1 MSNSNKGTENRQVI
15 TTGKAILKEF
25 TIFDLKDNLILY
37 FRTQQNSIIL
47 YNYKGKY
54 VTFEIIQK
62 W

>member
-15 TTGKAILKEF
+15 TTGKAKLKEF
-25 TIFDLKDNLILY
+25 TIFDSKDNLILY

>member
-15 TTGKAILKEF
+15 TTGKAKLKEF
-25 TIFDLKDNLILY
+25 TIFDSKDNLILY

-54 VTFEIIQK
+54 VTLEIIQK